1 MIAPV
6 GLVDEEIDA
15 GEVDEEEE
23 EEGVFVAMVTVGMD
37 IIIPGYAACNAVVSW
52 FTVLALRRNATKASA
67 VMPVVVTV

>member
-37 IIIPGYAACNAVVSW
+37 IIIPGYAACNAVMS
-52 FTVLALRRNATKASA
+52 
-67 VMPVVVTV
+67 